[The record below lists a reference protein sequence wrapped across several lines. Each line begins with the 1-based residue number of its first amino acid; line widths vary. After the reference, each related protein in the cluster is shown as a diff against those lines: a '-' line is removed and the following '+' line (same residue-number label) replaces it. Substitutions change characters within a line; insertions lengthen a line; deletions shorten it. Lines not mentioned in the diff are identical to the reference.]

1 MSKAKPRRDNTNG
14 VAPRDRSARS
24 ADFGSILGASRTLP
38 VRSQPHGP
46 FGVAAL
52 LDEFQRRL
60 VSRGG
65 HPADTA
71 ATIRRLVPLRKT
83 VWEQLQR
90 HADLLSV
97 QGRRVSPGQLA
108 AILLERG
115 TAVLGTRPHA
125 RAEARNDIIR
135 ASQCAHP

>member
-1 MSKAKPRRDNTNG
+1 MSKIKTTRRNAKPD
-14 VAPRDRSARS
+14 
-24 ADFGSILGASRTLP
+24 DFGSMLGASRILP

-52 LDEFQRRL
+52 LDEFQNRL

-65 HPADTA
+65 RPADAA

-83 VWEQLQR
+83 VWKELQR
-90 HADLLSV
+90 HAGLLSA

-108 AILLERG
+108 AMLLERA
-115 TAVLGTRPHA
+115 TKSLG
-125 RAEARNDIIR
+125 
-135 ASQCAHP
+135 

>member
-1 MSKAKPRRDNTNG
+1 MSKTKPRRDNTNG
-14 VAPRDRSARS
+14 VAPRHVTARA
-24 ADFGSILGASRTLP
+24 ADFGSILGASRTIP
-38 VRSQPHGP
+38 IRSQPHGP

-52 LDEFQRRL
+52 LDEFQKRL

-65 HPADTA
+65 RPADTA

-108 AILLERG
+108 AMLLERG
-115 TAVLGTRPHA
+115 TADLGA
-125 RAEARNDIIR
+125 RQRGR
-135 ASQCAHP
+135 

>member
-1 MSKAKPRRDNTNG
+1 MSKTKPKITPTRDHANG
-14 VAPRDRSARS
+14 TAPRHARTQGN
-24 ADFGSILGASRTLP
+24 DFGSILGASRTLQ
-38 VRSQPHGP
+38 VRSKPHGP

-52 LDEFQRRL
+52 LDEFQNRL

-65 HPADTA
+65 RPADTV

-90 HADLLSV
+90 HAELLSV

-108 AILLERG
+108 AMLLERG
-115 TAVLGTRPHA
+115 TAVLGARPRA
-125 RAEARNDIIR
+125 R
-135 ASQCAHP
+135 